1 VAWKKVPF
9 AAWSVIRLL
18 PVVIRWRLR
27 AQWVILLSNDRL
39 MKKYFILLVM
49 VLGIGIQGWAQQKV
63 VRYCV
68 LLTRPKK
75 TFSTTRMVVELQSGD
90 HQELFAFRDT
100 LVMAQL
106 RKVTELETMPD
117 LLNYMSGIGWTFAGP
132 YGSIFGIFV
141 FKREF
146 DVGELASPGIQ
157 AP

>member
-1 VAWKKVPF
+1 VLLSACL
-9 AAWSVIRLL
+9 RLHSYGNCYQ
-18 PVVIRWRLR
+18 VVIRWRMPE
-27 AQWVILLSNDRL
+27 QWAILLSNDRL
-39 MKKYFILLVM
+39 MKQCFILLVM
-49 VLGIGIQGWAQQKV
+49 ALAMGLEGWAQQKA

-100 LVMAQL
+100 MVVAQL
-106 RKVTELETMPD
+106 RKVTELETLPD

-132 YGSIFGIFV
+132 YGYTYGIFI

-146 DVGELASPGIQ
+146 DASELASQGIQ
-157 AP
+157 VR